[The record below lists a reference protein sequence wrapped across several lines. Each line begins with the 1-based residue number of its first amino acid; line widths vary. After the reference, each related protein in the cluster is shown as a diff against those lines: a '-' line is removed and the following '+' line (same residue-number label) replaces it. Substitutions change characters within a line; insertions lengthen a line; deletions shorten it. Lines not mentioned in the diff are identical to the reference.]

1 MTSHDGFDPHMNP
14 YAGPQGAP
22 NADDPDVLYAA
33 PVNAAG
39 ADAPPPTG
47 RPYRI
52 PGAPRSRSGSD
63 ARTRQGR
70 GGRASRAPH
79 GSRSGAQTP
88 DQQDFER
95 LCQDIG
101 RGVTQ
106 VSDALAKGLSG
117 AGGALGDVIGQAV
130 QGYRENQ
137 ARAQEQAEL
146 VRRQAMQQALMD
158 ARFRRTSSTRTG
170 GILCCAFGGL
180 LTFSFG
186 VSLIAILPAF
196 FWMEAYE
203 WLVGTCVAGAF
214 FVGSLALLLKGTKLL
229 KTARQMDTLRRIVG
243 TREAIPISEI
253 ARATGQRPEKVRAA
267 LQKLIAKGYLPHGRL
282 DDEGATLMVTDAAYG
297 HYRALKDTERARRA
311 EERLQRA
318 SAKAAPADSPRDS
331 DDGLAP
337 EVRAFLESGN
347 RYLRR
352 FRELDVDIADE
363 AVSQR
368 IRAIEAVVGRILAR
382 AKEEPAVISQL
393 GRFVDYYL
401 PTTVKLLAA
410 YDALEE
416 QSVQGENIE
425 SSRREIEATLD
436 TLLGAYEKLLDATFA
451 DLSLDVSSEISVL
464 NTVLAQE
471 GLTQSPFDAF
481 PDENQAKG

>member
-1 MTSHDGFDPHMNP
+1 MTSQDGFHPHTDP
-14 YAGPQGAP
+14 YASAHGAHRAPDAGEPETLYATPVGAP
-22 NADDPDVLYAA
+22 GP
-33 PVNAAG
+33 
-39 ADAPPPTG
+39 DAPPPSG
-47 RPYRI
+47 RPYQVPGGSPRAGAR
-52 PGAPRSRSGSD
+52 PHGHERQADRRPQGGAPSF
-63 ARTRQGR
+63 
-70 GGRASRAPH
+70 
-79 GSRSGAQTP
+79 

-95 LCQDIG
+95 LCHDIG

-117 AGGALGDVIGQAV
+117 AGGALGDAIGQAV

-146 VRRQAMQQALMD
+146 ARQQAMQQAIMD
-158 ARFRRTSSTRTG
+158 ARFRRSGSARTG
-170 GILCCAFGGL
+170 GILCCTFGGL

-186 VSLIAILPAF
+186 VSLIALLPAF
-196 FWMEAYE
+196 LWMEAYE
-203 WLVGTCVAGAF
+203 WVVGTCVVGAF
-214 FVGSLALLLKGTKLL
+214 FVGSLALLLNGVKRL
-229 KTARQMDTLRRIVG
+229 KTARQLDTLRRIMG
-243 TREAIPISEI
+243 TKEAVPIAEI
-253 ARATGQRPEKVRAA
+253 ARMTGQRPEKIVSA
-267 LQKLIAKGYLPHGRL
+267 LQKLIAKGYLPQGRL
-282 DDEGATLMVTDAAYG
+282 DDGCTTLMVTDGAYER
-297 HYRALKDTERARRA
+297 YRAHKAAERAQRM
-311 EERLQRA
+311 EQRA
-318 SAKAAPADSPRDS
+318 QRAAVKAAPPAGDPKVPA
-331 DDGLAP
+331 DGLSP
-337 EVRAFLESGN
+337 EARAFLESGN
-347 RYLRR
+347 GYLRR

-368 IRAIEAVVGRILAR
+368 IRAIEGVVGRILAR

-401 PTTVKLLAA
+401 PTTVKLLSA

-416 QSVQGENIE
+416 QTVQGDNIE

-436 TLLGAYEKLLDATFA
+436 TLLSAYEKLLDATFA

-481 PDENQAKG
+481 PDEDQAKG

>member
-1 MTSHDGFDPHMNP
+1 MTSQDGFHPRTDP
-14 YAGPQGAP
+14 YASAYGAA

-33 PVNAAG
+33 PVNAQG

-47 RPYRI
+47 RPYRV
-52 PGAPRSRSGSD
+52 PGASRTQSRAGARPRQDR
-63 ARTRQGR
+63 AR
-70 GGRASRAPH
+70 RASHVPP
-79 GSRSGAQTP
+79 SGAQTSG
-88 DQQDFER
+88 QQDFER

-117 AGGALGDVIGQAV
+117 AGGALGEVIGQAV
-130 QGYRENQ
+130 QGYRDNQ

-146 VRRQAMQQALMD
+146 ARRQAMQQALMD
-158 ARFRRTSSTRTG
+158 TRFRRTGSTRTG
-170 GILCCAFGGL
+170 GILCCTFGGL
-180 LTFSFG
+180 FTFSFG
-186 VSLIAILPAF
+186 ISLVAVIPAF

-203 WLVGTCVAGAF
+203 WVVGTCVVGAF
-214 FVGSLALLLKGTKLL
+214 FAGSLALLLKGVGLL

-243 TREAIPISEI
+243 AREAVPISEI
-253 ARATGQRPEKVRAA
+253 ARATGQRPEKIRAA
-267 LQKLIAKGYLPHGRL
+267 LQKLIAKGYLPQGRL

-297 HYRALKDTERARRA
+297 HYRALKDAERARRV
-311 EERLQRA
+311 EERAQRA
-318 SAKAAPADSPRDS
+318 SAGATSADGGSAP
-331 DDGLAP
+331 DDGLSP
-337 EVRAFLESGN
+337 EVRAFLESGG

-352 FRELDVDIADE
+352 FHELDVDINDE

-382 AKEEPAVISQL
+382 AEEEPAVISQL

-481 PDENQAKG
+481 PDEDQAKG